1 MDRFAEPRKQ
11 NRFAE
16 LRKQARL
23 SQEEASAML
32 GVDRSTVAKWE
43 TGAAFPRGDKLPAVA
58 RAYGCEIK
66 DLYEVTPVARETDG
80 NGVK

>member
-1 MDRFAEPRKQ
+1 M
-11 NRFAE
+11 NRFAD
-16 LRKQARL
+16 LRKRTGR
-23 SQEEASAML
+23 SQDAIATEL

-43 TGAAFPRGDKLPAVA
+43 TGVAFPRGDKLPAVA

-66 DLYEVTPVARETDG
+66 DFFDVPAQDDGEAQDGNDTDG

>member
-1 MDRFAEPRKQ
+1 M

-16 LRKQARL
+16 LRKKAKL
-23 SQEEASAML
+23 SQEEASATL

-58 RAYGCEIK
+58 SAYGCEIK
-66 DLYEVTPVARETDG
+66 DFFDVPAQDDGEAQDG
-80 NGVK
+80 NDIQH